1 MTVNDEIQ
9 AALACPSSS
18 LWLRN
23 ALTSALGRDSVDAA
37 NDAERLSE
45 LLSRRCDWLWRSMPV
60 IEEEAHDSSL

>member
-9 AALACPSSS
+9 AVLACSSSS

-23 ALTSALGRDSVDAA
+23 ALTSALDRDSVDAA

-60 IEEEAHDSSL
+60 IEEDAHESSL